1 MSDWIVFGSRP
12 RKSGV
17 EITAVIQNP
26 SSYLQKKSDQSITDS
41 IVIPALKIDVFPIT
55 QATRAVIDYTASDRR
70 LAKSHWKF
78 YDGGI
83 SAAISL
89 YKDQPSANLI
99 LIENNDDPQSLFSA
113 LEGLA
118 QECLPET
125 KVILISQNNDVNL
138 YRELIASGVTDEL
151 TTPLQSMTLVEAIAK
166 AWEDEAAPRIGRLIA
181 FIGARGGV
189 GSSTVAHNVAAAM
202 ARRHETQTL
211 LADLDLQFGT
221 VGLDFDVDGSYGMND
236 ILSSASRLDDVLLD
250 RIVLKYADN
259 LQLLASEPTLDRVA
273 DVHGGAIEKLLE
285 LAQTTERHVLLD
297 MPRIWTRRTKQAMIS
312 ADQIIITATP
322 DLTSLRNTK
331 TITEFLRQA
340 RPNDPMPILV
350 MNQVGQPRRPEIP
363 LAEFAESVRLDEGH
377 VIPFNASLFGR
388 AANNGQVVTMYS
400 ERSRLAQIFNE
411 ISEEILTPGVKRR
424 SVSFQRRLVRFL
436 RKYW

>member
-1 MSDWIVFGSRP
+1 MNSSKIV
-12 RKSGV
+12 
-17 EITAVIQNP
+17 QN
-26 SSYLQKKSDQSITDS
+26 ITDS
-41 IVIPALKIDVFPIT
+41 VVIPALKIDVFPIN
-55 QATRAVIDYTASDRR
+55 QATRSVIEYTSSDRR

-78 YDGGI
+78 HEGGI
-83 SAAISL
+83 AAATAL
-89 YKDQPSANLI
+89 YKNQPSANLV
-99 LIENNDDPQSLFSA
+99 LIENNDDRSA
-113 LEGLA
+113 LFAALEQLA

-125 KVILISQNNDVNL
+125 KVILLSEKNDVNL
-138 YRELIASGVTDEL
+138 YRDLIASGVTDEL
-151 TTPLQSMTLVEAIAK
+151 TTPLRSMTLVEAIAK
-166 AWEDEAAPRIGRLIA
+166 AWADEAAPRIGRLIA
-181 FIGARGGV
+181 FIGARGGA

-202 ARRHETQTL
+202 ARWHETRTL

-259 LQLLASEPTLDRVA
+259 LQLLASEPSLERAA
-273 DVHGGAIEKLLE
+273 DVHGGAIEKLID

-297 MPRIWTRRTKQAMIS
+297 MPRVWTGRTKAALSS
-312 ADQIIITATP
+312 ADQIVITATP

-363 LAEFAESVRLDEGH
+363 LAEFAESVRLDEGY

-400 ERSRLAQIFNE
+400 ERSRLAQAFKE
-411 ISEEILTPGVKRR
+411 ISEEIVTPGIKQRP
-424 SVSFQRRLVRFL
+424 VSLQRRLVRVL